1 MAKTPA
7 SMLNAQR
14 ALAVALLLILPA
26 PQVST
31 QPPDASI
38 TTPQQEFGASI
49 GDDYFLAS
57 YTQLEEYW
65 KKLDRESDRMQ
76 LVDIGRT
83 EEGRVQWMAIIS
95 SPENLKQLDRY
106 KDLSRRL
113 SLAEGLTDDQAR
125 ALAAE
130 GKAVVWIDGG
140 LHASEVLGA
149 QQLIETVYQLVSRSD
164 AETLRF
170 LRDVIVLAVHANP
183 DGHQLVADWYMRE
196 RNPALRTL
204 AGLPRAYQ
212 KYVGHDNNRD
222 FYLSSQAETI
232 NMNRILY
239 REWFPQIVYDHHQ
252 AGPPGTVMFAPP
264 FRDPFNYVFDPLIPS
279 SIDLVGAAM
288 HARFALEGKPG
299 VTMRK
304 GSNYSTW
311 WNGGLRTTAYFHN
324 QVGLLTETIGNPTP
338 IEIPFV
344 PDKQLPSADLPYPI
358 APQRWHFRQ
367 SIEYSVT
374 ANRAV
379 LDAAS
384 RYRETLLF
392 NIYRMGRNGIQ
403 RGSQDTWTFS
413 PRRLAGVRPSAAAR
427 DTLSTSVYE
436 QLKAPHLRDPRGYIL
451 SADQP
456 DFLTATK
463 FIDALLKNGITVHLA
478 TAPFTVS
485 GRKYPAGSFVVKTA
499 QAFRPHVL
507 DMFEPQDHPDDI
519 PYPGGPPTPPYDSA
533 GWTLAF
539 QMGVQFDRVLDGFD
553 GPFERVSA
561 VSHPPGHVIG
571 VEQPAGY
578 LVSHHQNDVF
588 VAVNRLMKAGE
599 SVYWPSDRHVAGLP
613 EGTGAMYVP
622 RRAATLSVLRKAA
635 ADLGLTF
642 TGVAAPPR
650 GRALEL
656 RPVRIALWD
665 RYGGSSPSGW
675 TRWLFERF
683 EFPFELVYAQTLDA
697 GNLSSRYD
705 VIILA
710 SDASLSRGLD
720 ESPEPS
726 RLPSEYRDTT
736 GVISRALTLPP
747 LKQFVEEGGTLIA
760 IGGGTAI
767 GAALGL
773 PIGNHLTA
781 IESDGTER
789 PLTREAFYV
798 PGSILRV
805 RVDNTTPL
813 GYGFEPEVDMFFEHS
828 PVFRISTESAARRVA
843 WFTGPSP
850 LRSGWALGQSFLDG
864 GSAVVDA
871 PLGRGRVLLFGP
883 EITYRAQSHGT
894 FKFLFNAI
902 YYGKAVP
909 KPRMP

>member
-1 MAKTPA
+1 
-7 SMLNAQR
+7 MLNAQR
-14 ALAVALLLILPA
+14 ALAVALLLILPV
-26 PQVST
+26 PQAST
-31 QPPDASI
+31 QPPAAPI

-49 GDDYFLAS
+49 GDDYFLAT

-65 KKLDRESDRMQ
+65 KTLDRQSDRMQ

-83 EEGRVQWMAIIS
+83 EEGRAQWMAIIS
-95 SPENLKQLDRY
+95 APENLKQLDRY
-106 KDLSRRL
+106 KDISRRL
-113 SLAEGLTDDQAR
+113 SLAEDLTDDQAR

-130 GKAVVWIDGG
+130 GKVVVWIDGG

-149 QQLIETVYQLVSRSD
+149 QQLT
-164 AETLRF
+164 ETLRF

-183 DGHQLVADWYMRE
+183 DGHELVANWYMRE
-196 RNPALRTL
+196 REPTLRTM

-222 FYLSSQAETI
+222 FFLSSQAETI

-239 REWFPQIVYDHHQ
+239 KEWFPQIVYDHHQ

-279 SIDLVGAAM
+279 SIDLIGAAM

-324 QVGLLTETIGNPTP
+324 QIGLLTETIGSPTP

-344 PDKQLPSADLPYPI
+344 PDRQLPSADLPYPI
-358 APQRWHFRQ
+358 APQRWRFRQ

-379 LDAAS
+379 IDAAS

-392 NIYRMGRNGIQ
+392 NIYRMGRNAIQ

-427 DTLSTSVYE
+427 GALATSAYE

-463 FIDALLKNGITVHLA
+463 FIDALLKNGITVHRA
-478 TAPFTVS
+478 TAAFTVS

-539 QMGVQFDRVLDGFD
+539 QMGVKFDRVLDGFD
-553 GPFERVSA
+553 GPFERVST
-561 VSHPPGHVIG
+561 VSHPSGGVIG

-578 LVSHHQNDVF
+578 LVSHHQNDAF
-588 VAVNRLMKAGE
+588 IAVNRLMKAGE
-599 SVYWPSDRHVAGLP
+599 SVFWPSDRRV
-613 EGTGAMYVP
+613 TGAPDGAGVMYVP
-622 RRAATLSVLRKAA
+622 RRAATLPVLRKAA

-642 TGVAAPPR
+642 TGIAAPPQ
-650 GRALEL
+650 GSALEL

-675 TRWLFERF
+675 IRWLFERF
-683 EFPFELVYAQTLDA
+683 EFPFERVYAQALDA
-697 GNLSSRYD
+697 GKLSSRYD

-710 SDASLSRGLD
+710 SDASLSRALD
-720 ESPEPS
+720 EPPEPG
-726 RLPSEYRDTT
+726 RLPTEYRGTT
-736 GVISRALTLPP
+736 GVISRALTLPS

-760 IGGGTAI
+760 IGGAASIGTT
-767 GAALGL
+767 LGL
-773 PIGNHLTA
+773 PITNHLTA
-781 IESDGTER
+781 VESDGTER

-798 PGSILRV
+798 PGSVLRI

-813 GYGFEPEVDMFFEHS
+813 GYGFEPEADVFFDNS
-828 PVFRISTESAARRVA
+828 PVFRLTSDPAARRVA
-843 WFTGPSP
+843 WFMGASP

-864 GSAVVDA
+864 GAAVVDA
-871 PLGRGRVLLFGP
+871 QLGRGRVLLFGP
-883 EITYRAQSHGT
+883 EITYRAQPHGT

-909 KPRMP
+909 SPRMP

>member
-1 MAKTPA
+1 MATAQCPL
-7 SMLNAQR
+7 LNAQR
-14 ALAVALLLILPA
+14 ALAVVLLLLLPV
-26 PQVST
+26 PQAST
-31 QPPDASI
+31 QSPAASI
-38 TTPQQEFGASI
+38 TTPWQEFGASI
-49 GDDYFLAS
+49 GDDYFLAT

-65 KKLDRESDRMQ
+65 KTLDRQSDRMQ

-83 EEGRVQWMAIIS
+83 EEGRVQWMAVIS
-95 SPENLKQLDRY
+95 APENLKQLDRY
-106 KDLSRRL
+106 KDISRRL

-125 ALAAE
+125 ALAVA

-140 LHASEVLGA
+140 LHANEVLGA

-164 AETLRF
+164 GETLRI

-183 DGHQLVADWYMRE
+183 DGHELVANWYMRE
-196 RNPALRTL
+196 REPGLRSL
-204 AGLPRAYQ
+204 AGVPRAYQ

-222 FYLSSQAETI
+222 FYLSSQAETT

-239 REWFPQIVYDHHQ
+239 KEWFPQIVFDHHQ
-252 AGPPGTVMFAPP
+252 TGPPGTVMFAPP
-264 FRDPFNYVFDPLIPS
+264 FREPFNYVFDPLIPS

-304 GSNYSTW
+304 GSTYSTW

-324 QVGLLTETIGNPTP
+324 QIGLLTETIGSPTP
-338 IEIPFV
+338 IDIPFV

-367 SIEYSVT
+367 SIDYSVT

-392 NIYRMGRNGIQ
+392 NVYAMGRNGIQ

-413 PRRLAGVRPSAAAR
+413 PRRLAAVKASAGAR
-427 DTLSTSVYE
+427 GTASTRAYE
-436 QLKAPHLRDPRGYIL
+436 QLKTPTLRDPRGYIL
-451 SADQP
+451 PANQP

-463 FIDALLKNGITVHLA
+463 FVDALLKTGVTVHRA
-478 TAPFTVS
+478 TTAFSVN
-485 GRKYPAGSFVVKTA
+485 GKRYPAGSFVVKTA

-539 QMGVQFDRVLDGFD
+539 QMGVKFDRVLDGFD
-553 GPFERVSA
+553 GPFERVSTVA
-561 VSHPPGHVIG
+561 HPPGRIAG
-571 VEQPAGY
+571 TEPAAGY
-578 LVSHHQNDVF
+578 LVSHHPNDAF
-588 VAVNRLMKAGE
+588 VAVNRLLKAGE
-599 SVYWPSDRHVAGLP
+599 RVYWPSNRRIDNAPIGL
-613 EGTGAMYVP
+613 GAMYIP
-622 RRAATLSVLRKAA
+622 RAAMTRVVLQQAA
-635 ADLGLTF
+635 EDVGLTF
-642 TGVAAPPR
+642 TAVATPPS
-650 GRALEL
+650 GPALQL

-683 EFPFELVYAQTLDA
+683 EFPFELVYAQTLDN
-697 GNLSSRYD
+697 GNLAGRYD
-705 VIILA
+705 VIVLA
-710 SDASLSRGLD
+710 SDASLSRALD
-720 ESPEPS
+720 DAPAPA
-726 RLPSEYRDTT
+726 RLPVEYRDTT
-736 GVISRALTLPP
+736 GAISRARTLPH

-760 IGGGTAI
+760 IGGASSI
-767 GAALGL
+767 GSALGL
-773 PIGNHLTA
+773 PIKNHLTA

-789 PLTREAFYV
+789 PLPRETFFV
-798 PGSILRV
+798 PGSVLRL
-805 RVDNTTPL
+805 RVDNTMPV
-813 GYGFEPEVDMFFEHS
+813 GYGFEPEVDVFFEQS
-828 PVFRISTESAARRVA
+828 PVFRLEGDSTRRVA
-843 WFTGPSP
+843 WFMGASP

-864 GSAVVDA
+864 GVAVVDA
-871 PLGRGRVLLFGP
+871 QLGRGRVLLFGP
-883 EITYRAQSHGT
+883 EVTFRAQSHGT

-902 YYGKAVP
+902 YYGTALP
-909 KPRMP
+909 SPRMP

>member
-1 MAKTPA
+1 MPKPQA
-7 SMLNAQR
+7 SLLNAQR
-14 ALAVALLLILPA
+14 ALGVALLLILPV
-26 PQVST
+26 PQAST
-31 QPPDASI
+31 QSTSAPV
-38 TTPQQEFGASI
+38 TTPKQQFGAAI
-49 GDDYFLAS
+49 GDDYFLAT

-65 KKLDRESDRMQ
+65 KKLDRESNRMQ
-76 LVDIGRT
+76 LADIGRT
-83 EEGRVQWMAIIS
+83 EEGRTQWMAIIS
-95 SPENLKQLDRY
+95 APENLKQLDRY
-106 KDLSRRL
+106 KDISRRL
-113 SLAEGLTDDQAR
+113 SLAEGLTDVQAR
-125 ALAAE
+125 ALAAV

-140 LHASEVLGA
+140 LHANEVLGA

-183 DGHQLVADWYMRE
+183 DGHELVADWYMRE
-196 RNPALRTL
+196 RDPALRTL
-204 AGLPRAYQ
+204 ADVPGAYQ

-239 REWFPQIVYDHHQ
+239 KEWFPQIVYDHHQ

-324 QVGLLTETIGNPTP
+324 QIGLLTETIGNPTP

-344 PDKQLPSADLPYPI
+344 PEKQLPSADLPYPI

-379 LDAAS
+379 IDAAS

-392 NIYRMGRNGIQ
+392 NIYRMGRNAIQ

-413 PRRLAGVRPSAAAR
+413 PRRLTGVKPSAAAR
-427 DTLSTSVYE
+427 GVLPTSVYE
-436 QLKAPHLRDPRGYIL
+436 QLKAPNLRDPRGYIL

-463 FIDALLKNGITVHLA
+463 FIDALLKNGITVHRA
-478 TAPFTVS
+478 TAAFRVS
-485 GRKYPAGSFVVKTA
+485 GRKYPPGSFVVKTA

-539 QMGVQFDRVLDGFD
+539 QMGVKFDRVLDGFD
-553 GPFERVSA
+553 GPFERVST
-561 VSHPPGHVIG
+561 VSHPPGAVIG

-578 LVSHHQNDVF
+578 LVSHHQNDAF
-588 VAVNRLMKAGE
+588 VAVNRLMKADE
-599 SVYWPSDRHVAGLP
+599 SVYWPSDRRIAGVP
-613 EGTGAMYVP
+613 EGAGAMYVP
-622 RRAATLSVLRKAA
+622 RRAATLPVLRKAA
-635 ADLGLTF
+635 VDLGLTF
-642 TGVAAPPR
+642 TGVTAPPQ

-710 SDASLSRGLD
+710 SDASLSRALD
-720 ESPEPS
+720 EPPEPR
-726 RLPSEYRDTT
+726 RLPEVYRGTT
-736 GVISRALTLPP
+736 GVISLARTLSQ
-747 LKQFVEEGGTLIA
+747 LKRFVEEGGTLIA
-760 IGGGTAI
+760 IGGAASI
-767 GAALGL
+767 GASLGL
-773 PIGNHLTA
+773 PIRNYLTA

-798 PGSILRV
+798 PGSVLRIH
-805 RVDNTTPL
+805 VDNTTPL
-813 GYGFEPEVDMFFEHS
+813 GYGFEPEVDVFFDNN
-828 PVFRISTESAARRVA
+828 PVFRLDTDPAARRVA
-843 WFTGPSP
+843 WFMGALP

-864 GSAVVDA
+864 GAAVVDA
-871 PLGRGRVLLFGP
+871 QLGRGRVLLFGP
-883 EITYRAQSHGT
+883 EITYRAQPHGT

-909 KPRMP
+909 TPRMP